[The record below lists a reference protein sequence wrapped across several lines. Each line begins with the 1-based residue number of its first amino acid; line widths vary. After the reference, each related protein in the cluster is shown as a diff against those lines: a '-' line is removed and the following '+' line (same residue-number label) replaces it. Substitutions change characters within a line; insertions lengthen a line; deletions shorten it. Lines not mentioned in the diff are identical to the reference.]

1 MENSEVF
8 ATRLKELRGKITQG
22 RLGEAL
28 GVSRGSV
35 SFYENGERTPD
46 ADFLI
51 KASRY
56 FNVSTDY
63 LLGLSEFKNQ
73 EVIDGLINRLKEL
86 DEFKTKE
93 KSALLWSL
101 GFVNERVKGYE
112 ISDDLREKIINWL
125 VELLQDYANM
135 IYLPAKIDKDPT
147 IIITRSSPRRG
158 AITIINKLD
167 EAISDE
173 QYERWVNNAS
183 KNKHKD

>member
-73 EVIDGLINRLKEL
+73 EAIDGLINRLTEL
-86 DEFKTKE
+86 DELKTME
-93 KSALLWSL
+93 KAMSL
-101 GFVNERVKGYE
+101 ANKILAEGTAEDFEDAAYGFRMLANSFE
-112 ISDDLREKIINWL
+112 ILANVRPSRE
-125 VELLQDYANM
+125 V
-135 IYLPAKIDKDPT
+135 
-147 IIITRSSPRRG
+147 R
-158 AITIINKLD
+158 
-167 EAISDE
+167 
-173 QYERWVNNAS
+173 
-183 KNKHKD
+183 